1 MEYPDIRRDEDFC
14 EELHG
19 VKVKDPYR
27 WLEDPDSEET
37 GVFVKAQNA
46 ISRPFIDSS
55 PIRNKYHSRFKSSR
69 FSHTPLSSDPP
80 G

>member
-1 MEYPDIRRDEDFC
+1 MSQFKYPVVRRDGGCC

-37 GVFVKAQNA
+37 GAFVEAQNEV
-46 ISRPFIDSS
+46 SRPFLDSS
-55 PIRNKYHSRFKSSR
+55 PIRNQYHARFTK
-69 FSHTPLSSDPP
+69 
-80 G
+80 